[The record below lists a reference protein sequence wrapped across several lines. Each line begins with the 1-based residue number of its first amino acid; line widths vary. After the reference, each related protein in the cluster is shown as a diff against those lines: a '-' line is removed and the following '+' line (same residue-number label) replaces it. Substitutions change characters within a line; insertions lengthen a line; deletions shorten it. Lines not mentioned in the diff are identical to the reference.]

1 MRYYRRRLFENETQ
15 DVDVPENNVEA
26 SGTPVARKA
35 DDSVD
40 DQIDSLI
47 LMYEKNAI
55 RTEMES
61 INESIR
67 SLSLTALLLEQEE
80 EAESD
85 VPTEDTDV
93 PAEEEDG
100 DSTPTGSEEMT
111 AKAAEKQKVPD
122 LDIDKFTIDVARLTM
137 NAHQL
142 LDIEKAII
150 NRAKNFLD
158 KQYGDAYVKAFLETL
173 DNQFGVSTK
182 EFDVSYSSVDA
193 PFAVGANPAGA
204 GSVGG

>member
-1 MRYYRRRLFENETQ
+1 MRYYRRRLFENDAQ
-15 DVDVPENNVEA
+15 DVDVPEKNVEA
-26 SGTPVARKA
+26 AGTPVARKA

-67 SLSLTALLLEQEE
+67 SLSLSALLLEQEE
-80 EAESD
+80 EATDLPPEEPEADTSASE
-85 VPTEDTDV
+85 EDT
-93 PAEEEDG
+93 
-100 DSTPTGSEEMT
+100 SPTGSEEMN

-182 EFDVSYSSVDA
+182 EFDVSYSSIDA